1 MEATDTESG
10 LQRSSLRGCLV
21 LTDTRLLATGA
32 APVSPPPSPSSHTTI
47 KTTKAVAN
55 EDGGGAD
62 GGSSF
67 WARRNGSGSVDDNR
81 RHRHTAL
88 WGLVDPTGGT
98 VYPHRCMLPHVTLV
112 AGRRA
117 RRRRRRSGGGDNKA
131 LFGDGGDLLFICLF
145 CSMAW
150 YSRGTVLCRHS
161 QARRLRLFRRQ
172 ERRHFRLRC
181 GSGI

>member
-1 MEATDTESG
+1 VEATDTESG

-62 GGSSF
+62 GSSSF
-67 WARRNGSGSVDDNR
+67 WARRNGSGSVGNR

-98 VYPHRCMLPHVTLV
+98 VYPHRCMPPHVTLV

-117 RRRRRRSGGGDNKA
+117 RRQRRRSGGGDNKA
-131 LFGDGGDLLFICLF
+131 LFGGGGAPALLSPPLLL
-145 CSMAW
+145 
-150 YSRGTVLCRHS
+150 RGTVQLWHGR
-161 QARRLRLFRRQ
+161 A
-172 ERRHFRLRC
+172 
-181 GSGI
+181 